1 MWAYVLRRLLLGL
14 PTLLGVT
21 LITFLL
27 LNVFGGDPVAT
38 QMGKNPDPSDLAARR
53 AEYGLDQPLPLQY
66 LRYLKEVV
74 TFDFGRSF
82 VSREEVSSILAQ
94 RVGPS
99 LSITLPALF
108 LTTLISVSIALV
120 AAFNRGRLLDRA
132 LMFSAVLGMS
142 ISFLVYIVAGQY
154 LLAFRLGWFQ
164 IFGYDSGIFGRWEYL
179 ALPILVQVIVA
190 TGYDV
195 RYYRAAIV
203 EETTRLHVKTAFA
216 KGLPRHTVLIRHVLR
231 NSLIPIISRV
241 MISVPFLITGSLL
254 VETYFGIPGLGL
266 TVLDALNAQDYPVIK
281 AITVLVSILFI
292 LGNILTDVFYSWAD
306 PRVRLR

>member
-53 AEYGLDQPLPLQY
+53 AEYGLDRPLPLQY
-66 LRYLKEVV
+66 LRYLKEVA

-108 LTTLISVSIALV
+108 LTTLISVSVALV
-120 AAFNRGRLLDRA
+120 AAFNRGRFLDRF

-164 IFGYDSGIFGRWEYL
+164 IFGYDSGVFARWEYL

-216 KGLPRHTVLIRHVLR
+216 KGLPRRTVLIRHVLR

-292 LGNILTDVFYSWAD
+292 LGNILTDVLYSWAD

>member
-14 PTLLGVT
+14 PTLIGVT

-38 QMGKNPDPSDLAARR
+38 QMGKNPDPADLAARR

-66 LRYLKEVV
+66 LRYLKEVA

-82 VSREEVSSILAQ
+82 VTREKVSSILAQ

-108 LTTLISVSIALV
+108 FTTLISVSIALV
-120 AAFNRGRLLDRA
+120 AAFNRGRFLDRF
-132 LMFSAVLGMS
+132 LMFTAVLGMS

-154 LLAFRLGWFQ
+154 LLAFRIGWFQ
-164 IFGYDSGIFGRWEYL
+164 IFGYDSGIFARWEYL

-292 LGNILTDVFYSWAD
+292 LGNILTDVLYSWAD

>member
-1 MWAYVLRRLLLGL
+1 VFGYVLRRLLLGI

-21 LITFLL
+21 LITFML

-38 QMGKNPDPSDLAARR
+38 QMGKNTNPADVAARK
-53 AEYGLDQPLPLQY
+53 AEYGLDKPLPMQY
-66 LRYLKEVV
+66 LRYLQEIV
-74 TFDFGRSF
+74 TLEFGRSF
-82 VSREEVSSILAQ
+82 VTRERVSVIIGQ
-94 RVGPS
+94 RIGPS
-99 LSITLPALF
+99 LSITIPALI
-108 LTTLISVSIALV
+108 LTTLVAVLIALV
-120 AAFNRGRLLDRA
+120 AAFNRGRFLDRF
-132 LMFSAVLGMS
+132 LMVGAVLGMS

-154 LLAFRLGWFQ
+154 LLAFKLGWFQ
-164 IFGYDSGIFGRWEYL
+164 IFGYDSGLLARWQFL

-203 EETTRLHVKTAFA
+203 EETTRLHVKTALA
-216 KGLPRHTVLIRHVLR
+216 KGLPKHVVLLKHVLR

-266 TVLDALNAQDYPVIK
+266 TVLDALNAQDYPLIK
-281 AITVLVSILFI
+281 AITVLVSVLFI
-292 LGNILTDVFYSWAD
+292 LGNILTDVLYSWAD
-306 PRVRLR
+306 PRVRLK

>member
-1 MWAYVLRRLLLGL
+1 VLAYVLRRLLLGI
-14 PTLLGVT
+14 PTLIGVT

-38 QMGKNPDPSDLAARR
+38 QMGKNPDPADLAARR
-53 AEYGLDQPLPLQY
+53 AEYGLDRPLPVQY
-66 LRYLKEVV
+66 LRYLREIVS
-74 TFDFGRSF
+74 FDFGRSF
-82 VSREEVSSILAQ
+82 VTRERVSEIVAQ
-94 RVGPS
+94 RIGPS
-99 LSITLPALF
+99 LSITIPALA
-108 LTTLISVSIALV
+108 LTTLVSVSIALV
-120 AAFNRGRLLDRA
+120 AAFNRGRFLDRF
-132 LMFSAVLGMS
+132 LMIGAVLGMS

-154 LLAFRLGWFQ
+154 LLAFRAGWFQ
-164 IFGYDSGIFGRWEYL
+164 IYGYDSGWLGRWQYL

-203 EETTRLHVKTAFA
+203 EETTRQHVQTAFA
-216 KGLPRHTVLIRHVLR
+216 KGLPRRRVLVKHVLR
-231 NSLIPIISRV
+231 NALIPIISRV

-281 AITVLVSILFI
+281 AITVLVSILFV
-292 LGNILTDVFYSWAD
+292 LGNVLTDVLYSWAD
-306 PRVRLR
+306 PRVRLA

>member
-1 MWAYVLRRLLLGL
+1 MLGYILRRLMLGV
-14 PTLLGVT
+14 PTILGVT

-38 QMGKNPDPSDLAARR
+38 QMGKNPDPADVAARR
-53 AEYGLDQPLPLQY
+53 AEYGLDQPLPMQY
-66 LRYLKEVV
+66 VRYLKEIV

-82 VSREEVSSILAQ
+82 VTRERISDILAQ
-94 RVGPS
+94 RIGPS

-108 LTTLISVSIALV
+108 LTTLIAVGIALV
-120 AAFNRGRLLDRA
+120 AAFNRGRFIDRL
-132 LMFSAVLGMS
+132 LMFLAVLGMS

-154 LLAFRLGWFQ
+154 LLAFKAGWFQ
-164 IFGYDSGIFGRWEYL
+164 IFGYDSGLLARWQYL

-195 RYYRAAIV
+195 RFYRAAIV

-216 KGLPRHTVLIRHVLR
+216 KGLPRHTVLLKHVLR

-266 TVLDALNAQDYPVIK
+266 TVLDALNAQDYPLIK
-281 AITVLVSILFI
+281 AITVLVSVLFI

-306 PRVRLR
+306 PRVRLK